1 MNNSLSVSMDDKV
14 RAPLGKTAKSLAEQ
28 LSERILGDIM
38 SGRLSPGERLKEIT
52 LATEHAVSRATV
64 REALIALGRSGY
76 IEQIPRVG
84 ARVADVAKE
93 DVFHLFEVRRGL
105 MGVAARKCALDPAAP
120 RDRLASLVLQIER
133 MTSDL
138 DADAGE
144 FAGLVVAV
152 QALLIGASENPRLQA
167 LYDHLSE
174 LTGWRLIRA
183 RASSFQTVE
192 RRRECAIDWR
202 RVEDA
207 IRRGDGDAAEAG
219 VRIAFEHASA
229 AVRAEFQGAGDQTPA

>member
-1 MNNSLSVSMDDKV
+1 MDNNLSVLAEEEA

-38 SGRLSPGERLKEIT
+38 SGRLAPGERLKEIT

-64 REALIALGRSGY
+64 REALISLGRSGY
-76 IEQIPRVG
+76 VEQIPRVG
-84 ARVADVAKE
+84 ARVVEFAKE

-105 MGVAARKCALDPAAP
+105 MCVAARKCALDPAAP
-120 RDRLASLVLQIER
+120 RAKFASIVLQIEQ
-133 MTSDL
+133 MTADV
-138 DADAGE
+138 DTDAGE
-144 FAGLVVAV
+144 FAKLVVSA
-152 QALLIGASENPRLQA
+152 QALLIVASGNPRLQA

-174 LTGWRLIRA
+174 LTAWRLIRG
-183 RASSFQTVE
+183 RATSFQTVE

-207 IRRGDGDAAEAG
+207 IRRGDGDAAEEG
-219 VRIAFEHASA
+219 VRIAFEHACA
-229 AVRAEFQGAGDQTPA
+229 AVRAEFQGAGN